1 MRALR
6 IIVCIKQV
14 PHPDEAK
21 VDPATGLVIREG
33 VPMVLNP
40 NDYFTIEEALRLKEA
55 MGGEVVAITMGP
67 PTAEAVLREA
77 ISLGVDDGVLL
88 CHRAFAGA
96 DTLATAYALARGIE
110 SLGGYDLILTGSRST
125 DGETGQVGPQIAEL
139 LGIPHLT
146 ELIRPIEVEGDHLL
160 AWHQTD
166 YGQEL
171 LQMPLPALLTVA
183 KGMNE
188 PRLPSLRGKMR
199 AKKQTIPI
207 WGPQEIKAEPD
218 RIGLAGSPTRMLETA
233 LPERKTGSKML
244 EGSMAHQVD
253 ALLDH
258 LADMLPGKAGGRR

>member
-14 PHPDEAK
+14 PHPDEAR
-21 VDPATGLVIREG
+21 VDSQTGLVIREG

-40 NDYFTIEEALRLKEA
+40 NDYFAIEEALRLKETW
-55 MGGEVVAITMGP
+55 GGEVVALTMGP
-67 PTAEAVLREA
+67 PGADAILREA

-88 CHRAFAGA
+88 SHPSFAGA
-96 DTLATAYALARGIE
+96 DTLATAYTLARGIE
-110 SLGGYDLILTGSRST
+110 CLGGYDLILTGSRST
-125 DGETGQVGPQIAEL
+125 DGETGQVGPQIAEI

-146 ELIRPIEVEGDHLL
+146 ELICPIDIEGESLL

-171 LQMPLPALLTVA
+171 VQMPLPALLTAA

-199 AKKQTIPI
+199 AKKQELPI
-207 WGPQEIKAEPD
+207 WGPGEIKADPD
-218 RIGLAGSPTRMLETA
+218 RIGLAGSPTCILQTA
-233 LPERKTGSKML
+233 LPERGTHSKML
-244 EGSMAHQVD
+244 EGSMGEQID
-253 ALLDH
+253 ALLHH
-258 LADMLPGKAGGRR
+258 LEDILPGKAGGR

>member
-1 MRALR
+1 VRALR

-21 VDPATGLVIREG
+21 VDPETGLVIRDG

-40 NDYFTIEEALRLKEA
+40 NDYFAIEESLRLKETG
-55 MGGEVVAITMGP
+55 GGEVVAMTMGP
-67 PTAEAVLREA
+67 PAAEAVLREA

-88 CHRAFAGA
+88 CHRSFAGA

-110 SLGGYDLILTGSRST
+110 CLGGYDLVLTGSRST
-125 DGETGQVGPQIAEL
+125 DGETGQVGPQIAEF
-139 LGIPHLT
+139 LGIPHAA
-146 ELIRPIEVEGDHLL
+146 ELIRPVEVEGDHLL

-199 AKKQTIPI
+199 AKKQAITV
-207 WGPQEIKAEPD
+207 WGPEEIKADPD
-218 RIGLAGSPTRMLETA
+218 RIGLAGSPTRMLETT
-233 LPERKTGSKML
+233 LPARKTRSKML
-244 EGSMAHQVD
+244 EGSLAEQVA
-253 ALLDH
+253 ALLH
-258 LADMLPGKAGGRR
+258 ELADMLPGKAGGRP